1 MANVKALGGV
11 FNRPLMLGVPQ
22 IVKGVLAQIE
32 ALPDSEKL
40 RVINEQAAAS

>member
-1 MANVKALGGV
+1 M

-32 ALPDSEKL
+32 GLPDSEKL
-40 RVINEQAAAS
+40 RVINEQAPAS